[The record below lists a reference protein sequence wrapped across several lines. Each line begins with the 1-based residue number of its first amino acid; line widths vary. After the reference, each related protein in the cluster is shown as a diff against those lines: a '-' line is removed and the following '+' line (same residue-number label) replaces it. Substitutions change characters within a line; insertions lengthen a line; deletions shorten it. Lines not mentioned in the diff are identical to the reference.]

1 MKIAV
6 AQINPVLGQ
15 FEENANLIL
24 EKVLQAAKSN
34 TDLVLFPEACLFGYH
49 PFDLLEQSI
58 LVKLQLKQ
66 LQRIHKLI
74 PPKIAVLIGLFT
86 QNQKAKGRPLHN
98 SAALLIKGE
107 PARFFHKQLLPTGD
121 VFDEMRFIEPG
132 SMKDNHF
139 KFKNKKFL
147 VTICEDIWAW
157 DLKGRR
163 NPYQENPLQKIRGK
177 FDFVLNMSASP
188 FDPSKLDQRKCLVKA
203 TAKHFKAPT
212 IYCNLVGAQDEI
224 IFDGSSFG
232 FDQNGHLLFQAR
244 SFEEDFVELDF
255 GGSKVKQKLKDKST
269 HEVEYLRK
277 ALVLGVRDFSRKTGL
292 RRIHLGLSGGID
304 SAVVACLAI
313 EAIGPE
319 NVTCIGLPTQF
330 NAPES
335 LQYAKTLSRNLN
347 CEWIEFPIE
356 NIFSSIKNEIDL
368 KFRIEIFGLVHENM
382 QARIRGMILM
392 AYANYRNSLLLTTS
406 NKSEYAAGYSTLYG
420 DMCGGL
426 APLGDL
432 TKRQVY
438 QLANHYNKNKEFIPA
453 EIITRPPSAEL
464 RPNQKDQDSLP
475 EYDLLDTAV
484 VNLIQNSRAAKS
496 ETEQWLFSKLL
507 TTEFKRW
514 QAPPILKV
522 SAHAFGRGRRWPVS
536 HQIKLK

>member
-15 FEENANLIL
+15 FEDNANLVL
-24 EKVLQAAKSN
+24 EKVLQAAKSKF
-34 TDLVLFPEACLFGYH
+34 DLVLFPEACLFGYH
-49 PFDLLEQSI
+49 PFDLLEQSL
-58 LVKLQLKQ
+58 LVQLQLKQ

-74 PPKIAVLIGLFT
+74 PKDVAVLIGLFT
-86 QNQKAKGRPLHN
+86 QNPKEKGRPLHN
-98 SAALLIKGE
+98 SAALLIRDK
-107 PARFFHKQLLPTGD
+107 PVRFFHKQLLPTGD

-132 SMKDNHF
+132 STKDNTF
-139 KFKNKKFL
+139 KFKSKKFL

-163 NPYQENPLQKIRGK
+163 NPYQENPLKKIRGK
-177 FDFVLNMSASP
+177 FDFVLNLSASP
-188 FDPSKLDQRKCLVKA
+188 FDPSKLDQRKHLVKA

-224 IFDGSSFG
+224 IFDGSSFAY
-232 FDQNGHLLFQAR
+232 DKNGKLLFQAK

-255 GGSKVKQKLKDKST
+255 GGKTVKPKLRTKLTQES
-269 HEVEYLRK
+269 EAIRK
-277 ALVLGVRDFSRKTGL
+277 ALVLGIRDFCRKTGF
-292 RRIHLGLSGGID
+292 RRLHLGLSGGID
-304 SAVVACLAI
+304 SAVVACLAV
-313 EAIGPE
+313 EAVGSE
-319 NVTCIGLPTQF
+319 HVTCVGLPTQF

-335 LQYAKTLSRNLN
+335 LQYAKTLAKNLK
-347 CEWIEFPIE
+347 CEWIEFPVE
-356 NIFSSIKNEIDL
+356 NIFSSIKNEVDL
-368 KFRIEIFGLVHENM
+368 KFKIEGFGLIHENM
-382 QARIRGMILM
+382 QARIRGLILM
-392 AYANYRNSLLLTTS
+392 AYANHRNSLLLSTS

-426 APLGDL
+426 APIGDL
-432 TKRQVY
+432 TKKQVY
-438 QLANHYNKNKEFIPA
+438 QLAKHYNKKRELIPYGV
-453 EIITRPPSAEL
+453 ITRPPSAEL

-475 EYDLLDTAV
+475 EYDRLDAAV
-484 VNLIQNSRAAKS
+484 VNLIQKSRPAKS
-496 ETEQWLFSKLL
+496 ETENWLLKKLL
-507 TTEFKRW
+507 ATEFKRW